1 MDHFLKSLLNLLE
14 YYLFYVLV
22 FGHKAHGILAPPPD
36 TESTVPAL
44 EGGLKHWIAREV
56 PILTFSDI
64 SRISFRVINTCS
76 IHVYIHVYISV
87 YQYMQ
92 QTHSW

>member
-1 MDHFLKSLLNLLE
+1 MFW
-14 YYLFYVLV
+14 F
-22 FGHKAHGILAPPPD
+22 FGNKAHGILAPPPG

-44 EGGLKHWIAREV
+44 EGGLNHWIAREV
-56 PILTFSDI
+56 PILTFNDI
-64 SRISFRVINTCS
+64 SRISFRVT
-76 IHVYIHVYISV
+76 V